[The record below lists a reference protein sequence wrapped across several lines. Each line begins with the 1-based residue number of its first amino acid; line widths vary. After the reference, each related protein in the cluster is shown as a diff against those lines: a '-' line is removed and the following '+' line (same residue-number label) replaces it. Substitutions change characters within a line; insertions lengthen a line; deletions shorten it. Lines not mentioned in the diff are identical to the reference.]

1 MLATTDGGQFM
12 NAVGKILV
20 IFVFVF
26 SMAAAGLMLFVFT
39 TRTDWKKQYDA
50 VEVENVILRNNEKA
64 FSKTIADQ
72 KTQNDLALA
81 DLRTKLKAREDEAS
95 KLRDDIKIL
104 AADLES
110 EKLKVAEAIASA
122 KKSEDDAKRLELA
135 NKDLLQVI
143 EKRDLEIVKLETENR
158 KEKVI
163 VAQERGRAEAAIAR
177 VQGQEERINQ
187 LEKTLLERD
196 LARTSLTQVKDPNQ
210 PHPPAVS
217 ITGRVTYVD
226 GKDPS
231 IIEVSLGTDHGLNK
245 DNTLDV
251 YRLDPRPEYLG
262 MVKIM
267 RADPHTSIGKM
278 MRVAGVSPSPV
289 RKGDSVSSDITRAK

>member
-1 MLATTDGGQFM
+1 MHM

-26 SMAAAGLMLFVFT
+26 SLVATGLLLFSLT
-39 TRTDWKKQYDA
+39 QSTDWSKKYEALEQNNA
-50 VEVENVILRNNEKA
+50 ILAAEKTA
-64 FSKTIADQ
+64 SSKTINNLTTKIALIEADRE
-72 KTQNDLALA
+72 A
-81 DLRTKLKAREDEAS
+81 KLKARDDE
-95 KLRDDIKIL
+95 LG
-104 AADLES
+104 
-110 EKLKVAEAIASA
+110 KLKDDLKIAGVDLANEKVKVTEAQANQNTST
-122 KKSEDDAKRLELA
+122 EDAKRYAVE
-135 NKDLLQVI
+135 NKDLLAVI
-143 EKRDLEIVKLETENR
+143 ERREAEIVNLEKKHREIN
-158 KEKVI
+158 I
-163 VAQERGRAEAAIAR
+163 ALAQALGRAEAAIAR
-177 VQGQEERINQ
+177 ALGQEERINQ
-187 LEKTLLERD
+187 LEKSLLERD
-196 LARTSLTQVKDPNQ
+196 LARTSLTSIKDPNQ

-217 ITGRVTYVD
+217 INGRITFVD

-267 RADPHTSIGKM
+267 RADPHSSIGKM
-278 MRVAGVSPSPV
+278 MRVAGIAPSPV